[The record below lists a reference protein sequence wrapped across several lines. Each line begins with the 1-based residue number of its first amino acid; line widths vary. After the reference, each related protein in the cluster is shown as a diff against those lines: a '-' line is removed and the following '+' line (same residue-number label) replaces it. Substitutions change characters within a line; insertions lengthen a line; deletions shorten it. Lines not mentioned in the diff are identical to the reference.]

1 MISMNLRQLR
11 YFIVA
16 AEEEHLTRAATRL
29 GIQQPPL
36 SQQISALERELGVA
50 LFARRSRSVQLNAAG
65 QLFLDDARKILADID
80 AAVARV
86 RQFDSALAGN
96 LRVGFTS
103 SASLH
108 AATLDVVRAFRASY
122 PLVALRVTEGANH
135 DLLELAEKGELD
147 VAFVRSNIERYP
159 SLEHFRLLDEPM
171 VLAIPAPHGLAREPE
186 ERVPFDVL
194 RDEPIVLYRQI
205 NGSGIGAMLIE
216 AAHTAGFELAI
227 VEETPRMVSALQLV
241 AAGFGVAVVPA
252 TMRFFANPM
261 VLYRDFAPGSAPTVP
276 LNVAYRGAGASA
288 TAHRFIAMCR
298 ASVVGDAGPG

>member
-1 MISMNLRQLR
+1 MNLRQLR

-36 SQQISALERELGVA
+36 SQQISALERDLGVA
-50 LFARRSRSVQLNAAG
+50 LFVRRSRSVQLNAAG
-65 QLFLDDARKILADID
+65 RLFLNDARKILADID

-86 RQFDSALAGN
+86 RQFDTALEGN

-108 AATLDVVRAFRASY
+108 GTTLDIVRAFRASY

-147 VAFVRSNIERYP
+147 VAFVRSSVERYP

-171 VLAIPAPHGLAREPE
+171 VLAIPAPNSLADEPDE
-186 ERVPFDVL
+186 PVAFDVL
-194 RDEPIVLYRQI
+194 RNEPVVLYRQI

-216 AAHTAGFELAI
+216 AAHAAGFEFAI
-227 VEETPRMVSALQLV
+227 VEEASRMISALQLV
-241 AAGFGVAVVPA
+241 AAGFAVAVVPA

-261 VLYRDFAPGSAPTVP
+261 IVYRDFIPSSAPTVP
-276 LNVAYRGAGASA
+276 LNVAYRGAGASD
-288 TAHRFIAMCR
+288 TANRFVSICR
-298 ASVVGDAGPG
+298 ASVIGGSS